1 MVLQPPTNTTRST
14 GTKLVLFPGVT
25 ASNVDYALGIAS
37 NTLWYSV
44 PTTNQTHRWYG
55 GTQTM
60 MSLSGNNLDVTG
72 TVRGTQ
78 FISDVAQGTASFQV
92 TSTTK
97 VNNLNADLLDGLSTN
112 SSATSGDS
120 VVTRSSGNF
129 GGNNIK
135 ANHFIRGSQ
144 IGNSSLSIS
153 STDGDNDSQIALSHS
168 GGQTFGILT
177 WDAQTYLSSGV
188 YYSNGAWVHQN
199 SNNNNEMLVM
209 NPGTGVRW
217 FASNNGSGSWNVSSN
232 KTLWND
238 SGVWQQPLSRTLTM
252 NTSGTGI
259 SGSTSFN
266 NSGNV
271 TFTVTSNATSSNNAN
286 TIVSRNGSGDFN
298 ARYITAERFRVTADT
313 NTRLENDQL
322 IIRGGSPTVI
332 FRDTNHNSG
341 MVHVNSNIFYVLR
354 GGNDTESWTQVNS
367 VWPLQINLTNNNA
380 TFGGTVT
387 ASSDVRFK
395 KNITTIEGALDRVL
409 RMRGVFFE
417 RLETPGTECGVIAQ
431 EVQEVLPEVVTST
444 EDGHLSVAYG
454 NISGLLIQADQGTT
468 GTDRRTP

>member
-1 MVLQPPTNTTRST
+1 
-14 GTKLVLFPGVT
+14 
-25 ASNVDYALGIAS
+25 
-37 NTLWYSV
+37 
-44 PTTNQTHRWYG
+44 
-55 GTQTM
+55 
-60 MSLSGNNLDVTG
+60 
-72 TVRGTQ
+72 
-78 FISDVAQGTASFQV
+78 
-92 TSTTK
+92 
-97 VNNLNADLLDGLSTN
+97 
-112 SSATSGDS
+112 
-120 VVTRSSGNF
+120 
-129 GGNNIK
+129 
-135 ANHFIRGSQ
+135 
-144 IGNSSLSIS
+144 
-153 STDGDNDSQIALSHS
+153 
-168 GGQTFGILT
+168 
-177 WDAQTYLSSGV
+177 
-188 YYSNGAWVHQN
+188 
-199 SNNNNEMLVM
+199 M

-298 ARYITAERFRVTADT
+298 ARYITADRFRVTADT

-367 VWPLQINLTNNNA
+367 VCLCRSTSPTTMQRLVEQLLHRLT
-380 TFGGTVT
+380 
-387 ASSDVRFK
+387 
-395 KNITTIEGALDRVL
+395 
-409 RMRGVFFE
+409 
-417 RLETPGTECGVIAQ
+417 
-431 EVQEVLPEVVTST
+431 
-444 EDGHLSVAYG
+444 
-454 NISGLLIQADQGTT
+454 
-468 GTDRRTP
+468 